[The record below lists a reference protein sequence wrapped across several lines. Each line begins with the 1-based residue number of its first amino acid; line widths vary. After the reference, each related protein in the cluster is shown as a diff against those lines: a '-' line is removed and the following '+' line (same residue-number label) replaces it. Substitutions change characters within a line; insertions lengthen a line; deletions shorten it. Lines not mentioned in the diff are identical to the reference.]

1 MQESYLAHHGVKGQ
15 KWGIRRYQDSNGD
28 LTEAGKKRYS
38 GKNGFKRLR
47 KDTAFSYVKEQN
59 AKSKNIKTLSR
70 LGRATMITTGAIVSG
85 GAASQW
91 NNAPGKTQAIRG
103 VAGALAGAI
112 GGEIAYRTAARSFT
126 NSQTKKYVREI
137 ENDPEM
143 MSWGENYLRSQG
155 IRV

>member
-1 MQESYLAHHGVKGQ
+1 MQELYLVHHGVKGQ
-15 KWGIRRYQDSNGD
+15 KWGIRRYQDENGD

-38 GKNGFKRLR
+38 GENGFKRLR
-47 KDTAFSYVKEQN
+47 KDTAYAYVKERN
-59 AKSKNIKTLSR
+59 ARDLKTPSR
-70 LGRATMITTGAIVSG
+70 IGRATLITSGAIISG

-91 NNAPGKTQAIRG
+91 NKAPGKTQAIRG
-103 VAGALAGAI
+103 IAGALAGAI
-112 GGEIAYRTAARSFT
+112 GGELAYRAGARAFT